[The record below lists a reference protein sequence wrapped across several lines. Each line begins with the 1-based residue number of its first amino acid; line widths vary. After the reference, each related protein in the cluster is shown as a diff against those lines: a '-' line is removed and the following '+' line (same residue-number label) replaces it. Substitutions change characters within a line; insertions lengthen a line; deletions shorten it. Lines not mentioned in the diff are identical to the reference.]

1 MLQMWT
7 IPDRAGSNRSQIQYT
22 MLLLKTHARLK
33 TLRLMRPVV
42 AKYLVSFSHGALD
55 AVFVGDGQ
63 P

>member
-1 MLQMWT
+1 
-7 IPDRAGSNRSQIQYT
+7 

-63 P
+63 L